1 MQMRNVT
8 SSNIR
13 AIGYDADSQTLAVQ
27 FASGLYHYSGV
38 PSEIDRA
45 LQAAEAA
52 GESLGRFFAAQ
63 IRNRFPSTKASA

>member
-13 AIGYDADSQTLAVQ
+13 AIGYDAGSQTLAVQ

-38 PSEIDRA
+38 PAEIDHA

-52 GESLGRFFAAQ
+52 GESLGRFVAVR

>member
-13 AIGYDADSQTLAVQ
+13 AIGYDAASQTLAVE
-27 FASGLYHYSGV
+27 FAAGLYTYSGV
-38 PSEIDRA
+38 PAEIDRA
-45 LQAAEAA
+45 LRAAEAA
-52 GESLGRFFAAQ
+52 GESLGRYFAAH